1 MREALSGGS
10 VTSAFSVEL
19 LSVCG
24 LAFQKSMKIK
34 EFLKEHY
41 PKVERFEVEVVEM
54 CKEDKP
60 IGRAEWIYTQD
71 GDETQTKTVLYR
83 DKTTRATAPFDA
95 KAPVVKCIKKKSGFD
110 EGTLPVYQTDD
121 GKIVRRSYRVK
132 AYYIRSE

>member
-1 MREALSGGS
+1 
-10 VTSAFSVEL
+10 
-19 LSVCG
+19 
-24 LAFQKSMKIK
+24 MKIK

-71 GDETQTKTVLYR
+71 ADETQTKTVLYR
-83 DKTTRATAPFDA
+83 DKTTRETAPFDA

-110 EGTLPVYQTDD
+110 EGSLSVYQTDD
-121 GKIVRRSYRVK
+121 GKTVRRSYRVK
-132 AYYIRSE
+132 AYYARSGE

>member
-1 MREALSGGS
+1 
-10 VTSAFSVEL
+10 
-19 LSVCG
+19 
-24 LAFQKSMKIK
+24 MKIK

-110 EGTLPVYQTDD
+110 EGSLSVYQTDD
-121 GKIVRRSYRVK
+121 GKTVRRSYRVK
-132 AYYIRSE
+132 AYYARSGE